1 MVELLIDLDLD
12 LSDMG
17 AYLSESD
24 ISPFTIMPD
33 PIEILRRDVVEP
45 ITSYNLVPI
54 AINCMWIVQKHTLV
68 GTDTRQ
74 KINLCVL
81 ILKSFPELNDS
92 RYLHHSIVEK
102 LYAASKNRRLEKLR
116 RLGKPQCC
124 MIL

>member
-1 MVELLIDLDLD
+1 MVELLIDLDLNV
-12 LSDMG
+12 SDMG

-24 ISPFTIMPD
+24 VSPFTIMPD
-33 PIEILRRDVVEP
+33 PIEILRRHVVEP

-54 AINCMWIVQKHTLV
+54 TINCMWIVQKHTLV

-92 RYLHHSIVEK
+92 RYLHYSIVEK
-102 LYAASKNRRLEKLR
+102 LYLASKNRRLEKLR
-116 RLGKPQCC
+116 KLGKPQCC